1 VPLILGAVGPV
12 RAATKAGAD
21 LMLVRGTDYDDT
33 VARFR
38 WRVPDRYNIG
48 ADIIDRHADGSERLA
63 LTVVEADGSASRYS
77 FDRIKSLSNALANVF
92 LGHGAVPTRDG
103 RPGDR
108 VAILLSQSL
117 ETALAHVAAYKA
129 GLIALPLFTLFG
141 PDALHYRLSDS
152 GAGILVTDRDNWP
165 KIEAIRDTLAPFK
178 LILIVDRPDA
188 PAKPLPPGTTGFHA
202 ALTAAAA
209 PGAAVRMARD
219 LAGHTRVVAVQPR
232 PNRSDE

>member
-1 VPLILGAVGPV
+1 
-12 RAATKAGAD
+12 
-21 LMLVRGTDYDDT
+21 M
-33 VARFR
+33 
-38 WRVPDRYNIG
+38 
-48 ADIIDRHADGSERLA
+48 
-63 LTVVEADGSASRYS
+63 
-77 FDRIKSLSNALANVF
+77 F
-92 LGHGAVPTRDG
+92 LGHGAVPTRGG

-178 LILIVDRPDA
+178 LILIVDRSDA
-188 PAKPLPPGTTGFHA
+188 PAEALPQGTVGFHA
-202 ALTAAAA
+202 AIANAAAEFHAADTAADDPALIIYTSGTTGQPKGA
-209 PGAAVRMARD
+209 LHAHRVLLGHLPGVEWPQDFFPQPGDHFWTPADWAWIGGLLDVLLPSWHHGIPVLAHRMAKFD
-219 LAGHTRVVAVQPR
+219 PTLPSG
-232 PNRSDE
+232 